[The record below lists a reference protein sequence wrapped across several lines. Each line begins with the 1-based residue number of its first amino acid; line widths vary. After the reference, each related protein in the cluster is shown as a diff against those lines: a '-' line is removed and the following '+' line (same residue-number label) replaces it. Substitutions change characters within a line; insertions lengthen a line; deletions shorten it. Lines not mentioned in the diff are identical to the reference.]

1 MLNDDVS
8 IFRKKFFQ
16 ECTTDY
22 FNQKHL
28 IRDYLNTMHPYSDP
42 LDRGRTYS
50 KSRLQI
56 KDKDLSPLPMGDF
69 LQPEDVTRPRSTGY
83 NSGHVRSMLKLD
95 NFGPE
100 AARRNRYAR
109 EVGMLPDSPNI
120 DREKAIESVSRSGSP
135 TPHCAEKRP
144 ESPSNS
150 TVSTVEDPEE
160 EERWR
165 RRMQKRPHTT
175 QNETADMYVPHM
187 AMARSVNYQSNNQEI
202 PGPDYTHVPIAGQSK
217 GMEGAEIGLM
227 PDQRSPSVSRA
238 SSRTGN
244 RDRAQSANA
253 NMGLGGHDD
262 DDEDDNKSRKSQTS
276 RGGIPTRQA
285 AAKPQYA
292 DR

>member
-1 MLNDDVS
+1 MLNDDIS

-109 EVGMLPDSPNI
+109 KLECC
-120 DREKAIESVSRSGSP
+120 P
-135 TPHCAEKRP
+135 THR
-144 ESPSNS
+144 
-150 TVSTVEDPEE
+150 
-160 EERWR
+160 
-165 RRMQKRPHTT
+165 
-175 QNETADMYVPHM
+175 
-187 AMARSVNYQSNNQEI
+187 I
-202 PGPDYTHVPIAGQSK
+202 
-217 GMEGAEIGLM
+217 
-227 PDQRSPSVSRA
+227 
-238 SSRTGN
+238 
-244 RDRAQSANA
+244 
-253 NMGLGGHDD
+253 
-262 DDEDDNKSRKSQTS
+262 
-276 RGGIPTRQA
+276 
-285 AAKPQYA
+285 
-292 DR
+292 